1 MKSIEERVTK
11 ILKEVPSTRDDDMKL
26 YALVLR
32 RFYIPNIIQEMSAL
46 DLLNSIWKSKVP
58 HFTSILRCRQLLQQH
73 NEELRGDQYSERQK
87 KSKEIKSEIIN
98 WKPGQADLF
107 TK

>member
-1 MKSIEERVTK
+1 
-11 ILKEVPSTRDDDMKL
+11 MKL

-98 WKPGQADLF
+98 WKPGQSDLF

>member
-1 MKSIEERVTK
+1 MKSVEDRV
-11 ILKEVPSTRDDDMKL
+11 IQVLKDTPITRDDDMKL
-26 YALVLR
+26 YSLVLR

-73 NEELRGDQYSERQK
+73 NEKLR
-87 KSKEIKSEIIN
+87 
-98 WKPGQADLF
+98 
-107 TK
+107 